1 MDTLVRAMLNGEA
14 AVYACDITQMA
25 NEARMMHGTWPAATV
40 ALGRT
45 LAGTVLLCAMLKNK
59 EDRITLSIN
68 GGGPAGTIMA
78 VGGASL
84 EIKGYIANPH
94 VNVKPSEDGNINVAE
109 AVGKDGFITVI
120 RDLGLK
126 EPYVGKTQIETGEIA
141 EDLAYYLL
149 KSEQQPSIVYLNTW
163 VEPDLTVLKA
173 GGIIITPMPG
183 CSEET
188 LSEIEKKVSR
198 IKNYALYL
206 LEKNPK
212 QIMEDL
218 FSGMSIKLLSE
229 AQPILKCDCSKER
242 ILEAL
247 AALGVGEVQDMIQKD
262 QGAHITCRFCNKEY
276 IFDEQ
281 ELNMIIQKL
290 VESKNV

>member
-1 MDTLVRAMLNGEA
+1 MDTLVRAMLNEEV

-25 NEARMMHGTWPAATV
+25 NEARILHGTWPAATV

-45 LAGTVLLCAMLKNK
+45 LAGTVLLCSMLKNK
-59 EDRITLSIN
+59 EDRLTLSVN

-78 VGGASL
+78 VGGASF

-94 VNVKPSEDGNINVAE
+94 VNVQPSEDGNINIAE
-109 AVGKDGFITVI
+109 AVGKNGFITVI

-126 EPYVGKTQIETGEIA
+126 EPYIGKTQIETGEIA
-141 EDLAYYLL
+141 EDLAHYLL

-188 LSEIEKKVSR
+188 LLEIEKKVSG
-198 IKNYALYL
+198 IKNYALDL
-206 LEKNPK
+206 LAKTPK
-212 QIMEDL
+212 QIIEDL
-218 FSGMSIKLLSE
+218 FAGMRIKILNE
-229 AQPILKCDCSKER
+229 AQPILKCDCSKDR

-247 AALGVGEVQDMIQKD
+247 AALGVSEVQDMIQKD
-262 QGAHITCRFCNKEY
+262 KGAHITCRFCNKEY
-276 IFDEQ
+276 VFDEQ
-281 ELNMIIQKL
+281 ELKMILQKL
-290 VESKNV
+290 VESRNV